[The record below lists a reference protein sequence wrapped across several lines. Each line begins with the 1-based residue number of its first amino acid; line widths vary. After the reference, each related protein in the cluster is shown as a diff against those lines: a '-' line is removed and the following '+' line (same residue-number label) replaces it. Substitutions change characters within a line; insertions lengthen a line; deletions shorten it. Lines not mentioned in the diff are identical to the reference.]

1 MRYLNVSRDS
11 NEKKRKV
18 NEQRVGFNFSKGFLD
33 QKLVKFLVKSKPS
46 KFELLTNESK
56 TKDLR
61 GVLVEM

>member
-1 MRYLNVSRDS
+1 M
-11 NEKKRKV
+11 